1 MGFEE
6 QVEWKD
12 KIENFAGEV
21 CKVLFPIPVDVFQGS
36 GSKVSV
42 CTLSSIDLLIK
53 ISKMDLMSNLL
64 IVGRLHSENKGI
76 DKMIDYCIAH
86 PQLQYVI
93 LCGKDTV
100 GHYPGNALI
109 NLIENG
115 IDRDGRIK
123 GSLSPS
129 PFICSNNAD
138 VEKFKKQITII
149 DMRNCFDTDKISKT
163 VYRLLGKQFY

>member
-1 MGFEE
+1 MDL
-6 QVEWKD
+6 KN
-12 KIENFAGEV
+12 KIEDIAGEV
-21 CKVLFPIPVDVFQGS
+21 CKVLFPIAVDIFEGN

-53 ISKMDLMSNLL
+53 ISKLDLMNNLL
-64 IVGRLHSENKGI
+64 VAGRLHSENKGI
-76 DKMIDYCIAH
+76 DKMINYCVAH
-86 PQLQYVI
+86 PQLKYVI

-109 NLIENG
+109 NLIVNG
-115 IDRDGRIK
+115 LDRDGRIK
-123 GSLSPS
+123 GSISPS
-129 PFICSNNAD
+129 PFICSDIAD
-138 VEKFKKQITII
+138 VEKFTKQITII

>member
-1 MGFEE
+1 
-6 QVEWKD
+6 VDLKN
-12 KIENFAGEV
+12 KIEYLAGEV
-21 CKVLFPIPVDVFQGS
+21 CKVLFPIRVDVFQGH

-53 ISKMDLMSNLL
+53 ISKMDIMNNLL
-64 IVGRLHSENKGI
+64 IAGRLHSENKGI
-76 DKMIDYCIAH
+76 DKMINYCIAH
-86 PQLQYVI
+86 AQLEYVI

-115 IDRDGRIK
+115 VDRDGRIN
-123 GSLSPS
+123 GSLSPL
-129 PFICSNNAD
+129 PFICSDNAD
-138 VEKFKKQITII
+138 VEKFRKQITII